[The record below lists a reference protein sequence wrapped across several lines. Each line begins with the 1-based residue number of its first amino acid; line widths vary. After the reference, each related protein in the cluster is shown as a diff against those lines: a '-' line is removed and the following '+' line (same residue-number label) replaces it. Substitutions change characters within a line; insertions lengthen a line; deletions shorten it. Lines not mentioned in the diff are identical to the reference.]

1 MVIIGRRWFDRGPG
15 NTYHSAELWK
25 DGELVARVPFIYGY
39 GDQYRETAFKE
50 AVKLG
55 LYKDNAEDRRKF
67 NFSLASG
74 GDGNLFTVSDVARKK
89 DL

>member
-1 MVIIGRRWFDRGPG
+1 MVIIGRRWFDR
-15 NTYHSAELWK
+15 
-25 DGELVARVPFIYGY
+25 
-39 GDQYRETAFKE
+39 FKE

-67 NFSLASG
+67 NFSRQSG
-74 GDGNLFTVSDVARKK
+74 GDGNLFTVSDVGRKK